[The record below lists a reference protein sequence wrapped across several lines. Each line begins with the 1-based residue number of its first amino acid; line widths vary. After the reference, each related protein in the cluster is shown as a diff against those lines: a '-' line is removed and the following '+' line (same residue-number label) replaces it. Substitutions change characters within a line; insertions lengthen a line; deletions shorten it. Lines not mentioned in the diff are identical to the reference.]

1 MKENIKIVIE
11 KKDKNKSIKNYI
23 SKDEF
28 NSINDNNIT
37 LKYIRLMRKIK
48 DINKEEFLKNILNI
62 LFEISIKNVDISDM
76 KTFVNNY
83 YKHIK
88 LYKKHMLYLSINN
101 ESKKDIIDF
110 YVNLFEKNDKLN
122 INSIRYIFHLLY
134 NEKILS
140 DKSIIEWYHNLDE
153 KNKFSKNNLLKDFIE
168 WLENQSSS
176 DSEDGEN
183 SDNQYSESE

>member
-11 KKDKNKSIKNYI
+11 KKDKNKNVKNYI

-48 DINKEEFLKNILNI
+48 DINDEEFIKNILNI

-101 ESKKDIIDF
+101 ESKKYIIDF

-140 DKSIIEWYHNLDE
+140 DKIIIEWYHNLDE
-153 KNKFSKNNLLKDFIE
+153 KSNFSKNNLLKDFIE
-168 WLENQSSS
+168 WLEDQTNS
-176 DSEDGEN
+176 DSEDSEN
-183 SDNQYSESE
+183 ILSDSD